1 MISEMNLLFINYGD
15 TKSNSLNHIQYF
27 AKGLA
32 KNGHECLIKIAP
44 EIDLTTAFQNQE
56 SLRIQ
61 NIIVDEEP
69 VFQNGRPADIVHAW
83 TPRERVRKQ
92 VLSYMAVTHPKPKLV
107 VHMED
112 NEINITSEFT
122 GVAHESLIMLS
133 ERRLKK
139 RIIDQIS
146 HPRRHQILLA
156 VADAVTG
163 IVPALKSHVPE
174 TTPFHLLFPGIDF
187 AEFSTTRDQSVCRE
201 KYNISEKYLTI
212 YPGSVNRVNF
222 KEVKVIYEVLV
233 EINRLGYST
242 RLIQTGQTPP
252 WFREMLSDDEKAI
265 STDLGFLEREELLA
279 LLPNADFFI
288 QSGATGAY
296 NDYRLPSKL
305 PEYFAT
311 GRPVVMPRANIGQ
324 MVDDGREALLHSSG
338 SVDEIISKCLYLL
351 NNSQHADQ
359 IGQSG
364 RFFAEKHFDIKNNI
378 KNLEAIY
385 KSVLMKEAVV
395 DWTRISNNA
404 SDETNLFPIHHRD
417 MSPEILLMVEMTK
430 IRKGLLARIFG

>member
-1 MISEMNLLFINYGD
+1 MNILFINYGD

-32 KNGHECLIKIAP
+32 KSGHECLIKIAP
-44 EIDLTTAFQNQE
+44 EIDLTTAYQNQE
-56 SLRIQ
+56 SLRRL

-69 VFQNGRPADIVHAW
+69 VFQNGRPAEILHAW
-83 TPRERVRKQ
+83 TPREIVRKQ

-122 GVAHESLIMLS
+122 GVAHESLMKLS

-139 RIIDQIS
+139 RVIEQIS
-146 HPRRHQILLA
+146 HPRRHQIFLA
-156 VADAVTG
+156 IADAVTG

-174 TTPFHLLFPGIDF
+174 TSPFHLLLPGIDL
-187 AEFSTTRDQSVCRE
+187 AEFSTTRDQQACRE
-201 KYNISEKYLTI
+201 KYNISEEYLTI

-233 EINRLGYST
+233 AINRLGYCT

-288 QSGATGAY
+288 QSGAAGPY

-311 GRPVVMPRANIGQ
+311 GRPVVMPKANIGQ
-324 MVDDGREALLHSSG
+324 MVTDGQEALLHSSG
-338 SVDEIISKCLYLL
+338 SVDEIVSKCLYLL
-351 NNSQHADQ
+351 KNPQIGDQ
-359 IGQSG
+359 IGHAG
-364 RFFAEKHFDIKNNI
+364 RAFAKKHFDIKNNI
-378 KNLEAIY
+378 RNLEAIY
-385 KSVLMKEAVV
+385 ESVLMKDAVV
-395 DWTRISNNA
+395 DWTKISNKA
-404 SDETNLFPIHHRD
+404 LDETNLFPIHHRN
-417 MSPEILLMVEMTK
+417 MPPEILLMVERTK
-430 IRKGLLARIFG
+430 MRKGLLARIFG